1 MTSIKYILIFF
12 EFIFLMFGVYLPLAN
27 TTEFWIFKSEFSIFS
42 LSYQFLISDELLLFL
57 VVFLFGFIFPLIKII
72 SRIFKFEY
80 ISRFNL
86 HKFSMVDIFL
96 ISFLVFIGKS
106 STFFEIQ
113 LGIGFYFLL
122 MSVLIGYFSIIFD
135 KYKL

>member
-1 MTSIKYILIFF
+1 MTLIKYILIFF
-12 EFIFLMFGVYLPLAN
+12 EFTFLMLGVYLPLAN

-72 SRIFKFEY
+72 SRICKFEY
-80 ISRFNL
+80 ILRFNL

-113 LGIGFYFLL
+113 LSIGFYFLL

>member
-1 MTSIKYILIFF
+1 MTLIKYILIFF
-12 EFIFLMFGVYLPLAN
+12 EFIFLMLGVYLPLAN

-42 LSYQFLISDELLLFL
+42 LSYQFLMSDELFLFL

-80 ISRFNL
+80 ILRFNL

-122 MSVLIGYFSIIFD
+122 MSILIGYFSIIFD

>member
-12 EFIFLMFGVYLPLAN
+12 EFIFLMLGVYLPLAN

-42 LSYQFLISDELLLFL
+42 LSYQFLISDELILFI

-122 MSVLIGYFSIIFD
+122 MSIFIGYFSIIFD

>member
-12 EFIFLMFGVYLPLAN
+12 EFIFLMLGVYLPLAN

-42 LSYQFLISDELLLFL
+42 LSYQFLISDELILFI

-113 LGIGFYFLL
+113 LSIGFYFLL

>member
-12 EFIFLMFGVYLPLAN
+12 EFIFLMLGVYLPLAN

-80 ISRFNL
+80 ISRFNF

>member
-12 EFIFLMFGVYLPLAN
+12 EFIFLMLGVYLPLAN
-27 TTEFWIFKSEFSIFS
+27 TTEFWIFKSEFSILS
-42 LSYQFLISDELLLFL
+42 LSYQFLMSDELFLFL

-80 ISRFNL
+80 ISRFNF